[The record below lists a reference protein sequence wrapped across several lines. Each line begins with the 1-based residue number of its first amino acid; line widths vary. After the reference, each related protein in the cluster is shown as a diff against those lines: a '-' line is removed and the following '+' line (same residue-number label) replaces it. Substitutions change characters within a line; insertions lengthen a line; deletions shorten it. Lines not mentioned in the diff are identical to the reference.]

1 MSERSPQKI
10 KKLRKQADR
19 LRFFSRSSLYIA
31 RTIAL
36 IFLGVMLCVL
46 AFVSCARL
54 ANLYILVNEGMALRI
69 ECVLQDGPREE
80 LDSYFTGD
88 CIASDGR
95 LYDATYQPY
104 TVTSYNYILEFSHIR
119 VWPWLSDLSVD
130 VLEQADRIVGT
141 ANSNAVDPDSD
152 PPPWT
157 PIRYRLTVS
166 KVNGSWR
173 ISNITTLTVDPK
185 IDPLPGALEFLN
197 ELRSM
202 TQAVI
207 ISDTFTEFAMPLMK
221 KLGWP
226 TLFCNS
232 LIVAP
237 DGEIIGHKMRVE
249 NSKYSTVKALQSI
262 GFETIG
268 IGDSYNDLAMIQA
281 GKDGFL
287 FRTTDQIRK
296 DHPELPVFDEYD
308 DLLAAIKKVIGA

>member
-104 TVTSYNYILEFSHIR
+104 TVSSYNYVLDFSHIR
-119 VWPWLSDLSVD
+119 VWPWLKTMSVD
-130 VLEQADRIVGT
+130 VLEQADRITGS
-141 ANSNAVDPDSD
+141 ANSNAVDPDSA
-152 PPPWT
+152 PPAWT
-157 PIRYRLTVS
+157 PIRYRLS
-166 KVNGSWR
+166 IRKVKGSWR
-173 ISNITTLTVDPK
+173 IGAITTLTVDPK
-185 IDPLPGALEFLN
+185 IDPLPTPDPSRSPLPMVTPSPSPVPTPRLSVVTPTPFL
-197 ELRSM
+197 
-202 TQAVI
+202 
-207 ISDTFTEFAMPLMK
+207 
-221 KLGWP
+221 
-226 TLFCNS
+226 
-232 LIVAP
+232 
-237 DGEIIGHKMRVE
+237 
-249 NSKYSTVKALQSI
+249 
-262 GFETIG
+262 
-268 IGDSYNDLAMIQA
+268 
-281 GKDGFL
+281 
-287 FRTTDQIRK
+287 
-296 DHPELPVFDEYD
+296 
-308 DLLAAIKKVIGA
+308 